1 MKKLFKRLQNAEQGA
16 FVIEYALL
24 VPVFLTLTL
33 GSMEV
38 GRMLMVNAALE
49 GAVTES
55 SRVAITG
62 NIPEGYETVDA
73 YIQDFIKENLNDV
86 GIDAGVEISMKV
98 YDSFSDIGSE
108 EPFTDEDGDLSCNN
122 GEFFTDVNG
131 NGSWDADMGASGAG
145 GEENIMLM
153 SINVQLPYMMHGFI
167 DAFTENPYINLGTST
182 AVRNEPYGG
191 VAWEPSDTVL
201 QCT

>member
-1 MKKLFKRLQNAEQGA
+1 MIKLIKRLVNAEQGA

-33 GSMEV
+33 GSMEI

-62 NIPEGYETVDA
+62 NIPDGYETVDA

-98 YDSFSDIGSE
+98 YDSFSDIGE
-108 EPFTDEDGDLSCNN
+108 QEPFTDTDGDLVCNN

-131 NGSWDADMGASGAG
+131 NGAWDVDMGSDGTG

-153 SINVQLPYMMHGFI
+153 EIAVDLPYMTGGFI
-167 DAFTENPYINLGTST
+167 EAFSHESSINLSAST

-191 VAWEPSDTVL
+191 IAWEPSDTVG
-201 QCT
+201 QCG